1 MKNLSIGKIRGLQ
14 EISTVDG
21 YFTVLALDQRGS
33 LIRAMGLDKEDPQL
47 YEKIR
52 DFKMDTVKE
61 VLPACSAVLLDP
73 QFSAA
78 EAIQN
83 GLVSGQ
89 KGIIVTTE
97 ETGYIENPD
106 GRTNRLIPGWS
117 LEKAKRMGASASKLL
132 VYYNPKISTVAKVQ
146 EKFVQSL
153 GDFAQDLDL
162 PLLLEPMSYSPD
174 PDMPKKSNKFAQMR
188 PQIVLDTVKNLGNS
202 GVDLLKLE
210 FPCDVDYESDE
221 TVWFDACKLITKHSP
236 VPWVLLSAGV
246 NFDVFKK
253 QLNVACR
260 AGASGFV
267 AGRAIWKEAASLDR
281 KERKSFLMNT
291 AAKRTEELVAIVR
304 KHAVPWVDSLTDKF
318 AKIDKNWL
326 TGYKKF

>member
-1 MKNLSIGKIRGLQ
+1 
-14 EISTVDG
+14 
-21 YFTVLALDQRGS
+21 
-33 LIRAMGLDKEDPQL
+33 
-47 YEKIR
+47 
-52 DFKMDTVKE
+52 
-61 VLPACSAVLLDP
+61 
-73 QFSAA
+73 
-78 EAIQN
+78 
-83 GLVSGQ
+83 
-89 KGIIVTTE
+89 
-97 ETGYIENPD
+97 
-106 GRTNRLIPGWS
+106 
-117 LEKAKRMGASASKLL
+117 
-132 VYYNPKISTVAKVQ
+132 
-146 EKFVQSL
+146 
-153 GDFAQDLDL
+153 
-162 PLLLEPMSYSPD
+162 
-174 PDMPKKSNKFAQMR
+174 MR
-188 PQIVLDTVKNLGNS
+188 PQIVLDTVKNLGNL

-221 TVWFDACKLITKHSP
+221 SVWFSACKQISEHSP

-253 QLNVACR
+253 QLDVACR